1 MIVSLRRFLCAV
13 TLAFAALVHMPA
25 WAAELEPLA
34 IETAD
39 GGTLKFDVEVM
50 RTDADRMRGL
60 MFRRD
65 LPPDRGMLFEF
76 PGKEPI
82 QMWMKN
88 TYLPLDMIFFR
99 DGRVLSIAENTEPL
113 SERIISSAGNAT
125 QVIEVN
131 AGTAQRLK
139 IKVGDRLIFP
149 VTKR

>member
-1 MIVSLRRFLCAV
+1 MIALLKR
-13 TLAFAALVHMPA
+13 TLLAALLSVLPLLHAPA
-25 WAAELEPLA
+25 MAADLEPLA

-39 GGTLKFDVEVM
+39 GTRTFQVEVM
-50 RTDADRMRGL
+50 RTDAERMRGL

-65 LPPDRGMLFEF
+65 LLPDRGMLFEF

-99 DGRVLSIAENTEPL
+99 GGRVLSIAENTEPL
-113 SERIISSAGNAT
+113 SERIISSDGPAT
-125 QVIEVN
+125 QVVEVN

-149 VTKR
+149 AKR

>member
-1 MIVSLRRFLCAV
+1 MTTLLRRAL
-13 TLAFAALVHMPA
+13 FAAILSVLPFFHVPA
-25 WAAELEPLA
+25 IAAELEPLA

-39 GGTLKFDVEVM
+39 GTRNFDVEVM

-65 LPPDRGMLFEF
+65 MLPDRGMLFEF

-99 DGRVLSIAENTEPL
+99 DGRVLSIAENTEPF
-113 SERIISSAGNAT
+113 SERIISSDGPAT
-125 QVIEVN
+125 QVVEVN

-149 VTKR
+149 VKR